1 MIPYLGGL
9 LLSVASNE
17 LSYWILLFITQYIC
31 SAHMNL
37 SRKNICICSIVSGI
51 CFALCFISGITDLDF
66 YCMFLLLVL
75 TVIVF
80 STRRFKDLLL
90 LPLALVFYIVLTVM
104 PQSLLEELH
113 PTFAK
118 QIQFSEY
125 SFTYIS
131 RVIDLLLLGALIYL
145 RKLLAKYETI
155 LPLSRKEIAGCF
167 GVLFFCFVDIGL
179 LMGLKERDSSPLYH
193 YIWLTILVGFFLL
206 GAGYYFYN
214 LIDTRVIFYKQTLTK
229 NDTEYLKLQ
238 LESLQNSKENEEHVK
253 RMRHDLKNHLT
264 IINTLCE
271 EERYEELREYTASLN
286 KEAASM
292 GNIIFT
298 GNDIADMVLRSKMQ
312 LATQMNILFEFD
324 GTLEALRNLEAPDI
338 CGLLSNAYDNALEA
352 CANIPNAYIR
362 TQVSTTPNYTVI
374 QITNP
379 VHKLVP
385 IHNNSTATT
394 KVEEKHAHG
403 YGMDIMKRIACKYK
417 GSCTFESSEEEF
429 TVKIRL
435 LT

>member
-17 LSYWILLFITQYIC
+17 LSYFILLFIMQYIC

-37 SRKNICICSIVSGI
+37 SRRNIYICTVVSCL
-51 CFALCFISGITDLDF
+51 CFTLCFISGISDLDS
-66 YCMFLLLVL
+66 YCMVLLLIL
-75 TVIVF
+75 TVMVF

-90 LPLALVFYIVLTVM
+90 LLLALVFYIVLTVM

-113 PTFAK
+113 PVFTK
-118 QIQFSEY
+118 RIHFSEY
-125 SFTYIS
+125 SFTYLS
-131 RVIDLLLLGALIYL
+131 RALDIVLLIALIYL

-155 LPLSRKEIAGCF
+155 LPLSPKEIAGCL

-179 LMGLKERDSSPLYH
+179 IIGLKARQISDIYY
-193 YIWLTILVGFFLL
+193 YIWMAIFVGFFLL
-206 GAGYYFYN
+206 GVGYYFYN
-214 LIDTRVIFYKQTLTK
+214 LIDTRVSFYKQTLTK

-286 KEAASM
+286 QEAASI

-312 LATQMNILFEFD
+312 LAKQKDILFEFD
-324 GTLEALRNLEAPDI
+324 GTLEALKNMEAPDI

-352 CANIPNAYIR
+352 CADIPNAYIR
-362 TQVSTTPNYTVI
+362 TKVSSTPNYAVI

-379 VHKLVP
+379 VRQQVP
-385 IHNNSTATT
+385 IHNNSTTTT
-394 KVEEKHAHG
+394 KKEKLAHG
-403 YGMDIMKRIACKYK
+403 YGMDIMKRIASKYK
-417 GSCTFESSEEEF
+417 GSCIFESSETEF

>member
-17 LSYWILLFITQYIC
+17 LSYWILLFIMQYIC
-31 SAHMNL
+31 SAHINL
-37 SRKNICICSIVSGI
+37 SRKNICICSMVSAI
-51 CFALCFISGITDLDF
+51 CFALCFISGITDLGF
-66 YCMFLLLVL
+66 YCMFLLLILSVM
-75 TVIVF
+75 VF
-80 STRRFKDLLL
+80 STRRFKDLFL
-90 LPLALVFYIVLTVM
+90 LPLALVFYIVLTIM

-113 PTFAK
+113 PAFAK
-118 QIQFSEY
+118 QIHFSEY
-125 SFTYIS
+125 SFTYLS
-131 RVIDLLLLGALIYL
+131 RVIDILLLAALIYL
-145 RKLLAKYETI
+145 RKLLAKYETL
-155 LPLSRKEIAGCF
+155 LPLSWKEIAGCF

-179 LMGLKERDSSPLYH
+179 LMGLKERNSSPIYH
-193 YIWLTILVGFFLL
+193 YIWLTILVGFFLM
-206 GAGYYFYN
+206 GVGYYFYN
-214 LIDTRVIFYKQTLTK
+214 LIDKRVSFYRQTLTK

-286 KEAASM
+286 QEAASM
-292 GNIIFT
+292 GNFIFT

-352 CANIPNAYIR
+352 CADIPNAYIR
-362 TQVSTTPNYTVI
+362 TKVSTTPNYTVI

-379 VHKLVP
+379 VHRQVP
-385 IHNNSTATT
+385 IHNNSITTT
-394 KVEEKHAHG
+394 KVEKHAHG

-417 GSCTFESSEEEF
+417 GSCIFECSDEEF

>member
-1 MIPYLGGL
+1 M
-9 LLSVASNE
+9 
-17 LSYWILLFITQYIC
+17 
-31 SAHMNL
+31 
-37 SRKNICICSIVSGI
+37 VSGV
-51 CFALCFISGITDLDF
+51 CFTLCFISGITDLDF
-66 YCMFLLLVL
+66 YCMFPLLIL
-75 TVIVF
+75 TVPVL
-80 STRRFKDLLL
+80 STQPFKDLPLL
-90 LPLALVFYIVLTVM
+90 LLALVFYIVLTVM

-113 PTFAK
+113 PAFAK
-118 QIQFSEY
+118 QIHFSEY
-125 SFTYIS
+125 SFTYLS
-131 RVIDLLLLGALIYL
+131 RAIDILLLAALIYL

-155 LPLSRKEIAGCF
+155 LPLSKKEIAGCL

-238 LESLQNSKENEEHVK
+238 LESLQNSKENEDHVK

-271 EERYEELREYTASLN
+271 EERYEELRKYTTALN
-286 KEAASM
+286 QEAASM
-292 GNIIFT
+292 GNYIFT

-312 LATQMNILFEFD
+312 LASSRNILFEFD
-324 GTLEALRNLEAPDI
+324 GTLEALRNLDAPDI

-352 CANIPNAYIR
+352 CADIPDAYIR
-362 TQVSTTPNYTVI
+362 TKVSTTPNYTVI

-379 VHKLVP
+379 VKQKVP
-385 IHNNSTATT
+385 IHNNSATTT
-394 KVEEKHAHG
+394 KVEEKHTHG
-403 YGMDIMKRIACKYK
+403 YGMDIMKRIACKYR
-417 GSCTFESSEEEF
+417 GHCTFECSEEEF

>member
-17 LSYWILLFITQYIC
+17 LSYWILLFIMQYIC

-37 SRKNICICSIVSGI
+37 SRKNICICSVASGL

-66 YCMFLLLVL
+66 YCMFLLLIL
-75 TVIVF
+75 TVLVF
-80 STRRFKDLLL
+80 SSKRFKDLLL
-90 LPLALVFYIVLTVM
+90 LLLAFVFYIVLTVM

-113 PTFAK
+113 PAFAK
-118 QIQFSEY
+118 QISFSEY
-125 SFTYIS
+125 SFTYIA
-131 RVIDLLLLGALIYL
+131 RAIDILLLVALIYL
-145 RKLLAKYETI
+145 RKLLTKYETI
-155 LPLSRKEIAGCF
+155 LPLSKKEIAGCF

-179 LMGLKERDSSPLYH
+179 LIGLKERNSSPVYH

-206 GAGYYFYN
+206 GVGYYFYN
-214 LIDTRVIFYKQTLTK
+214 LIDTRISFYKRTLTK

-253 RMRHDLKNHLT
+253 RMRHDLKNHLA

-271 EERYEELREYTASLN
+271 EKRYEELREYTASLN
-286 KEAASM
+286 QEATSM

-312 LATQMNILFEFD
+312 LAANHNILFEFD
-324 GTLEALRNLEAPDI
+324 GTLEALKNMEAPDI

-352 CANIPNAYIR
+352 CVTIPNAYIR
-362 TQVSTTPNYTVI
+362 TKVSTTPNYTVI

-379 VHKLVP
+379 VQQKVP
-385 IHNNSTATT
+385 IHNNSVATT
-394 KVEEKHAHG
+394 KAEKHAHG

-417 GSCTFESSEEEF
+417 GTCTFESSNEEF

>member
-1 MIPYLGGL
+1 MFPYLGGL

-17 LSYWILLFITQYIC
+17 LSYWILLFIMQYIC

-37 SRKNICICSIVSGI
+37 SRKNICICSVASGI
-51 CFALCFISGITDLDF
+51 CFALCFISNIPDLDF
-66 YCMFLLLVL
+66 YCMFLLLIL
-75 TVIVF
+75 TVLIF
-80 STRRFKDLLL
+80 SSRRFKDLLL
-90 LPLALVFYIVLTVM
+90 LLPALLFYIVLTVM

-113 PTFAK
+113 PAFSKRITFSA
-118 QIQFSEY
+118 Y
-125 SFTYIS
+125 SFTYIA
-131 RVIDLLLLGALIYL
+131 RAIDILLLAALIYL

-155 LPLSRKEIAGCF
+155 LPLSKKEIAGCL

-179 LMGLKERDSSPLYH
+179 LIGLKERNSSPVYH

-206 GAGYYFYN
+206 GVGYYFYN
-214 LIDTRVIFYKQTLTK
+214 LIDTRVSFYKQTLTK

-253 RMRHDLKNHLT
+253 RMRHDLKNHLA

-286 KEAASM
+286 QEAASM

-312 LATQMNILFEFD
+312 LAANHNILFEFD
-324 GTLEALRNLEAPDI
+324 GTLEALKNMEAPDI

-352 CANIPNAYIR
+352 CVTIPNAYIR
-362 TQVSTTPNYTVI
+362 TKVSTTPNYTVI

-379 VHKLVP
+379 VQQKVP
-385 IHNNSTATT
+385 IHNNNVATT
-394 KVEEKHAHG
+394 KAEKHAHG

-417 GSCTFESSEEEF
+417 GTCTFESSNEEF

>member
-17 LSYWILLFITQYIC
+17 LSYWILLFIMQYIC
-31 SAHMNL
+31 SAHMDL
-37 SRKNICICSIVSGI
+37 RRKNICICSIVSGL

-66 YCMFLLLVL
+66 YCMFLLLIL
-75 TVIVF
+75 TVLVF
-80 STRRFKDLLL
+80 SSKRFKDLLL
-90 LPLALVFYIVLTVM
+90 LLPALVFYIVLTVM

-113 PTFAK
+113 PAFAK
-118 QIQFSEY
+118 RINFSAY
-125 SFTYIS
+125 SFTYIA
-131 RVIDLLLLGALIYL
+131 RAIDILLLAALIYL

-155 LPLSRKEIAGCF
+155 LPLSKKEIAGCF

-179 LMGLKERDSSPLYH
+179 LIGLKERNNSPLYH

-206 GAGYYFYN
+206 GVGYYFYN
-214 LIDTRVIFYKQTLTK
+214 MIDTRVSFYKQTLTK

-286 KEAASM
+286 QEAASM

-312 LATQMNILFEFD
+312 LATQKNILFEFD
-324 GTLEALRNLEAPDI
+324 GTLEALKNLEAPDI

-352 CANIPNAYIR
+352 CVTIPNAYIR
-362 TQVSTTPNYTVI
+362 TKVSTTSNYTVI

-379 VHKLVP
+379 VLQQVP
-385 IHNNSTATT
+385 LHNNSATT
-394 KVEEKHAHG
+394 TKAETHAHG

-417 GSCTFESSEEEF
+417 GNCTFESSEKEF